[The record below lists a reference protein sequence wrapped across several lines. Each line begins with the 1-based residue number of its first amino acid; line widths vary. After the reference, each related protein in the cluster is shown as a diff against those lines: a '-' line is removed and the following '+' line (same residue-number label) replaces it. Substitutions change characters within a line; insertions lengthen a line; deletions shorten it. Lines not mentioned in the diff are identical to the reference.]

1 MKKIIADS
9 GCDLKTLQFNAQDIS
24 YEQVAFKV
32 NVGDR
37 VYVDDMNLDTE
48 ALMADLRQ
56 SKEKSCSA
64 CPSPQDWLN
73 AYGDADEIYVFTTS
87 GTLSG
92 SHNGAVLAAE
102 MLREKSPD
110 AKVYIMD
117 TLAIGGVLGLL
128 VLKTK
133 ELLEQGQ
140 DFAAVCA
147 ALEKY
152 RSHVD
157 VYFMLDNIDNLVN
170 NGRMKRAAGIA
181 VNLLG
186 INIILKP
193 SDRGEVETVEKVRGT
208 GKCLQKILKHMQKS
222 GYNGGRV
229 MIGCCQ
235 NRAAVAKMA
244 ALISE
249 AYPAVQ
255 PQIVE
260 MSGLCGYYSSITGLM
275 VGFEH
280 E

>member
-9 GCDLKTLQFNAQDIS
+9 GCDLKTLNFNNNDIC
-24 YEQVAFKV
+24 YEQVAFKI

-37 VYVDDMNLDTE
+37 VYVDDVNLDTD
-48 ALMADLRQ
+48 ALMDDLSG

-73 AYGDADEIYVFTTS
+73 AYGNADEIYVFATS

-92 SHNGAVLAAE
+92 SHNSAVLAAE
-102 MLREKSPD
+102 MLRETSPN
-110 AKVYIMD
+110 ARVYIMD

-133 ELLEQGQ
+133 DLLEQGRGF
-140 DFAAVCA
+140 DEVCA
-147 ALEKY
+147 ALEEY
-152 RSHVD
+152 RAHVN

-208 GKCLQKILKHMQKS
+208 AKCLQGILKHMQKS
-222 GYNGGRV
+222 GYNGGKV
-229 MIGCCQ
+229 MIGCCR
-235 NRAAVAKMA
+235 NRAAVDKMA
-244 ALISE
+244 ALIRG

-255 PQIVE
+255 SEIVE